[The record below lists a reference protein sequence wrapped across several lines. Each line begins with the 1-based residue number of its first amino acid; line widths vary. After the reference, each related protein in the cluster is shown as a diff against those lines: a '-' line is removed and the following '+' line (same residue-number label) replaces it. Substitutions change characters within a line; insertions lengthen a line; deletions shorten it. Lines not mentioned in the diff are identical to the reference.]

1 MTQNAAARCA
11 EARRVARQSP
21 PTVVHLGYALATP
34 PASDTCL
41 TTAST
46 RRVPR
51 LRWRIAGLIGAGVLI
66 NYFDRISISV
76 AGPQLERSFDLT
88 PVDLGVLFSAFF
100 WSYALL
106 QIPIGLVVDSLGVT
120 RVGRWSAFLWTTASA
135 LTACAGGFAGIFA
148 GRLLLGIAE
157 APSFPAS
164 SKATGY
170 WFPRTERALSTSIY
184 DVGAK
189 FSNVIGV
196 PLVALAVVRL
206 GWRWGF
212 GVVAALSFVYF
223 VVFCWMYRDPSQHPR
238 LTREEREYIA
248 AHGAEPEGQ
257 SSENP
262 AGMLSYLLRTRKVWG
277 LVIGFGAYGYSFN
290 LFLTWLP
297 DYLVRTMHRSILT
310 SAGFAAIPWACA
322 SVADLLVGGW
332 LIDFLI
338 RRGRDE
344 TRVRKAVLVIGMCT
358 GLAVLGAT
366 ITDRPGV
373 ALVWISIALTGLS
386 AAAPV
391 AWSLPS
397 LIAPRGGVGSVGGV
411 MNFSNNMMGVVAPIV
426 TGFVVGRTHSF
437 IGAFL
442 VAGLVLLAGIA
453 AFVFL
458 LGRIEPLPEPEAQI
472 S

>member
-1 MTQNAAARCA
+1 LVA
-11 EARRVARQSP
+11 ESN
-21 PTVVHLGYALATP
+21 
-34 PASDTCL
+34 
-41 TTAST
+41 

-51 LRWRIAGLIGAGVLI
+51 LRWRIAALIGAGVLI

-76 AGPQLERSFDLT
+76 AGPQLERSFHLT

-106 QIPIGLVVDSLGVT
+106 QIPAGLVVDRFGVT
-120 RVGRWSAFLWTTASA
+120 RVGRWSAFLWTAASA
-135 LTACAGGFAGIFA
+135 LTACAGGFAGLFLA
-148 GRLLLGIAE
+148 RLLLGIAE

-170 WFPRTERALSTSIY
+170 WFPRTERALSTSLY

-196 PLVALAVVRL
+196 PLVAVAVVGL

-212 GVVAALSFVYF
+212 AVVAALSFAYF
-223 VVFCWMYRDPSQHPR
+223 VVFCWMYRDPSRHPR
-238 LTREEREYIA
+238 LTRAERDYVA
-248 AHGAEPEGQ
+248 MGGAELEGQ
-257 SSENP
+257 PSGTT
-262 AGMLSYLLRTRKVWG
+262 AGLLVYLLSTRKVWG

-297 DYLVRTMHRSILT
+297 DYIVRTMHRSILA
-310 SAGFAAIPWACA
+310 SAGFAAIPWGCA

-338 RRGRDE
+338 RKGHDE
-344 TRVRKAVLVIGMCT
+344 TGVRKAVLIIGMCT

-366 ITDRPGV
+366 ATTRPGI
-373 ALVWISIALTGLS
+373 ALAWISLALTGLS

-397 LIAPRGGVGSVGGV
+397 LIAPKGGVGAVGGV

-426 TGFVVGRTHSF
+426 TGFVLGRTHSF
-437 IGAFL
+437 IDAFL
-442 VAGLVLLAGIA
+442 VAGLMLLAGVA

-458 LGRIEPLPEPEAQI
+458 LGRIEPLPEPAAQHA
-472 S
+472 

>member
-1 MTQNAAARCA
+1 M
-11 EARRVARQSP
+11 V
-21 PTVVHLGYALATP
+21 P
-34 PASDTCL
+34 PAIGPI
-41 TTAST
+41 
-46 RRVPR
+46 PR
-51 LRWRIAGLIGAGVLI
+51 FRWRIAGLIAVGVLI

-76 AGPQLERSFDLT
+76 AGPQLERTFHLT

-106 QIPIGLVVDSLGVT
+106 QIPVGLIVDRFGVT
-120 RVGRWSAFLWTTASA
+120 RVGRWSAFLWSAASA
-135 LTACAGGFAGIFA
+135 LTACAGGFAGLFLA
-148 GRLLLGIAE
+148 RLLLGVAE

-170 WFPRTERALSTSIY
+170 WFPRAERAMSTALY

-212 GVVAALSFVYF
+212 ATVAALSLVYF
-223 VVFCWMYRDPSQHPR
+223 LAFYVIYRDPSRHPR
-238 LTREEREYIA
+238 LTPEERAYLA
-248 AHGAEPEGQ
+248 THGAEPEGQ
-257 SSENP
+257 SSGTTMGVL
-262 AGMLSYLLRTRKVWG
+262 AYLLTTRKVWG

-297 DYLVRTMHRSILT
+297 DYVVRTMHRSILA

-322 SVADLLVGGW
+322 SVSDLLVGGW

-338 RRGRDE
+338 RKGHGE
-344 TRVRKAVLVIGMCT
+344 TRVRKAVLIIGMCT
-358 GLAVLGAT
+358 GIAVLGTTAT
-366 ITDRPGV
+366 TRPAI
-373 ALVWISIALTGLS
+373 ALAWISLALAGLS

-397 LIAPRGGVGSVGGV
+397 LIAPRGGVGAVGGI
-411 MNFSNNMMGVVAPIV
+411 MNFANNMMGVVAPIV

-437 IGAFL
+437 VGAFL
-442 VAGLVLLAGIA
+442 VAGLVLVAGVA
-453 AFVFL
+453 SFLFL
-458 LGRIEPLPEPEAQI
+458 LGRIEPLPDINTPLKDIAR
-472 S
+472 

>member
-1 MTQNAAARCA
+1 
-11 EARRVARQSP
+11 
-21 PTVVHLGYALATP
+21 
-34 PASDTCL
+34 
-41 TTAST
+41 
-46 RRVPR
+46 
-51 LRWRIAGLIGAGVLI
+51 VLI
-66 NYFDRISISV
+66 NYFDRISVSV
-76 AGPQLERSFDLT
+76 AGPQLEHAFSLT
-88 PVDLGVLFSAFF
+88 PVQTGLLFSAFF

-106 QIPIGLVVDSLGVT
+106 QIPSGLLLDRFGVT
-120 RVGRWSAFLWTTASA
+120 RVGRWSVFLWSAASA
-135 LTACAGGFAGIFA
+135 ITACAGGFAGIFLA
-148 GRLLLGIAE
+148 RLLLGIAE

-170 WFPRTERALSTSIY
+170 WFPRQERALSTSLY

-196 PLVALAVVRL
+196 PLVAFAVVRL

-212 GVVAALSFVYF
+212 AVVAALSFAYF
-223 VVFCWMYRDPSQHPR
+223 VVFYRMYRDPSRHPQ
-238 LTREEREYIA
+238 LT
-248 AHGAEPEGQ
+248 GAERDYLATNGAAPEGQ
-257 SSENP
+257 P
-262 AGMLSYLLRTRKVWG
+262 MKGAAGMLGYLLRRRKVWG
-277 LVIGFGAYGYSFN
+277 LVIGFGGYGYSFY

-297 DYLVRTMHRSILT
+297 DYLVRTLHRGILA

-338 RRGRDE
+338 RRGHGE
-344 TRVRKAVLVIGMCT
+344 TRVRKAVLVTGMCI

-366 ITDRPGV
+366 TTTRPLM
-373 ALVWISIALTGLS
+373 ALAWISLALTGLS

-397 LIAPRGGVGSVGGV
+397 LIAPTGGAGAAGGI

-426 TGFVVGRTHSF
+426 TGYVLGATRSF
-437 IGAFL
+437 TATFL
-442 VAGLVLLAGIA
+442 VAGIVLLAGVA

-458 LGRIEPLPEPEAQI
+458 LGRIEPLPEPVTGAI
-472 S
+472 GDSGPN

>member
-1 MTQNAAARCA
+1 LTLQEPDAR
-11 EARRVARQSP
+11 
-21 PTVVHLGYALATP
+21 LN
-34 PASDTCL
+34 
-41 TTAST
+41 TAST
-46 RRVPR
+46 RGVPR
-51 LRWRIAGLIGAGVLI
+51 LRWRIAGLMGAGVLI

-76 AGPQLERSFDLT
+76 AGPQLESSFHLT

-106 QIPIGLVVDSLGVT
+106 QIPIGVVVDRFGVT
-120 RVGRWSAFLWTTASA
+120 RVGRWSAFLWTAASA
-135 LTACAGGFAGIFA
+135 LTAFAGGFAGIFA
-148 GRLLLGIAE
+148 ARLLLGIAE

-170 WFPRTERALSTSIY
+170 WFPRNERALSTSIY

-223 VVFCWMYRDPSQHPR
+223 LAFCWMYRDPSQHPG

-248 AHGAEPEGQ
+248 AGGAAPEGQ
-257 SSENP
+257 SSAAP
-262 AGMLSYLLRTRKVWG
+262 AGMLAYLLSTRKVWG

-297 DYLVRTMHRSILT
+297 DYLVRTMHRSILS

-322 SVADLLVGGW
+322 SLADVLVGGW

-338 RRGRDE
+338 GRGRSE

-366 ITDRPGV
+366 ATTRPGI
-373 ALVWISIALTGLS
+373 ALTWISLALTGLS

-397 LIAPRGGVGSVGGV
+397 LIAPKGGVGSVGGI

-426 TGFVVGRTHSF
+426 TGFVVARTHSF
-437 IGAFL
+437 IDVFL
-442 VAGLVLLAGIA
+442 VAGLVLLAGVA

-458 LGRIEPLPEPEAQI
+458 LGRIEQLPQPVAQTTQSGI
-472 S
+472 K

>member
-1 MTQNAAARCA
+1 LIPG
-11 EARRVARQSP
+11 SGP
-21 PTVVHLGYALATP
+21 
-34 PASDTCL
+34 
-41 TTAST
+41 
-46 RRVPR
+46 RVPR
-51 LRWRIAGLIGAGVLI
+51 LRWRISALIAGGVLI
-66 NYFDRISISV
+66 NYFDRISLSV
-76 AGPQLERSFDLT
+76 AGPQLERSFQLT
-88 PVDLGVLFSAFF
+88 PAELGVLFSAFF

-106 QIPIGLVVDSLGVT
+106 QIPTGLILDRLGVT
-120 RVGRWSAFLWTTASA
+120 RLGRWSAFLWGAAQA
-135 LTACAGGFAGIFA
+135 LTACAGGFAGVFA
-148 GRLLLGIAE
+148 ARLVLGIAE

-170 WFPRTERALSTSIY
+170 WFPRAERALATALY

-212 GVVAALSFVYF
+212 GVVAALSFIYF
-223 VVFCWMYRDPSQHPR
+223 LAFCRLYRDPSQHPE
-238 LTREEREYIA
+238 LTREEREYLA
-248 AHGAEPEGQ
+248 AGGAEPEGQ
-257 SSENP
+257 PSAP
-262 AGMLSYLLRTRKVWG
+262 LAGMLAYLLSTRKVWG

-332 LIDFLI
+332 LINFLI
-338 RRGRDE
+338 GRGRNA

-358 GLAVLGAT
+358 GIAVLGAT
-366 ITDRPGV
+366 LTARPGV
-373 ALVWISIALTGLS
+373 ALVWISIALSGLS

-391 AWSLPS
+391 VWSLAS
-397 LIAPRGGVGSVGGV
+397 LIGPKGGVGAIGGI

-426 TGFVVGRTHSF
+426 TGFVVGSTHSF
-437 IGAFL
+437 VGAFL
-442 VAGLVLLAGIA
+442 VAGLVLIAGVA
-453 AFVFL
+453 SFVLL
-458 LGRIEPLPEPEAQI
+458 LGRIEPLPGPATRALPNQQ
-472 S
+472 

>member
-1 MTQNAAARCA
+1 M
-11 EARRVARQSP
+11 
-21 PTVVHLGYALATP
+21 
-34 PASDTCL
+34 
-41 TTAST
+41 
-46 RRVPR
+46 PR
-51 LRWRIAGLIGAGVLI
+51 LRWRIAGLIGVGVLI
-66 NYFDRISISV
+66 NYFDRISLSV
-76 AGPQLERSFDLT
+76 AGPQLERSFHLT
-88 PVDLGVLFSAFF
+88 PVDLGLLFSAFF

-106 QIPIGLVVDSLGVT
+106 QIPVGFVLDRWGVT
-120 RVGRWSAFLWTTASA
+120 RVGRWSAFLWSVAQA

-148 GRLLLGIAE
+148 ARLLLGIAE

-170 WFPRTERALSTSIY
+170 WFPRTERALSTSLY

-196 PLVALAVVRL
+196 PLVALAVVGL

-223 VVFCWMYRDPSQHPR
+223 VVFYRMYRDPSQHPN
-238 LTREEREYIA
+238 LTREEREYLA
-248 AHGAEPEGQ
+248 SGGAEPEGQ
-257 SSENP
+257 PSEGT
-262 AGMLSYLLRTRKVWG
+262 AGMLAYLLGTRKVWG

-297 DYLVRTMHRSILT
+297 DYLVRTMHHSILM
-310 SAGFAAIPWACA
+310 SASYAAIPWACA
-322 SVADLLVGGW
+322 SAADLLVGGW
-332 LIDFLI
+332 LIDFLVG
-338 RRGRDE
+338 RGHDE
-344 TRVRKAVLVIGMCT
+344 TRVRKAVLVIGMCV

-366 ITDRPGV
+366 ATERPGV

-397 LIAPRGGVGSVGGV
+397 LIAPKGGVGAVGGM

-426 TGFVVGRTHSF
+426 TGFVVGLTHSF
-437 IGAFL
+437 VGAFL
-442 VAGLVLLAGIA
+442 VAGLVLIAGVA
-453 AFVFL
+453 SFVFL
-458 LGRIEPLPEPEAQI
+458 LGRIEPLPEPETQHP
-472 S
+472 

>member
-1 MTQNAAARCA
+1 MSN
-11 EARRVARQSP
+11 
-21 PTVVHLGYALATP
+21 TP
-34 PASDTCL
+34 EGH
-41 TTAST
+41 

-51 LRWRIAGLIGAGVLI
+51 FRWRIGGLIGVGVLI
-66 NYFDRISISV
+66 NYFDRISLSV
-76 AGPQLERSFDLT
+76 AGPQLESAFHLT
-88 PVDLGVLFSAFF
+88 SVDLGVLFSAFF

-106 QIPIGLVVDSLGVT
+106 QIPVGLIVDRLGVT
-120 RVGRWSAFLWTTASA
+120 RIGRWSAFLWTAA
-135 LTACAGGFAGIFA
+135 QVLTACAGGFAGIFLS
-148 GRLLLGIAE
+148 RLLLGIAE

-170 WFPRTERALSTSIY
+170 WFPRTERALSTSLY

-212 GVVAALSFVYF
+212 AVVAALSFAYF
-223 VVFCWMYRDPSQHPR
+223 VAFCRLYRDPSQHPR
-238 LTREEREYIA
+238 LTAAEREYLA
-248 AHGAEPEGQ
+248 RQGAEPEGQ
-257 SSENP
+257 SSETP
-262 AGMLSYLLRTRKVWG
+262 SGMLVYLLSTRKVWA
-277 LVIGFGAYGYSFN
+277 LAIGFGAYGYSFN

-297 DYLVRTMHRSILT
+297 DYLVHTMHRSILT

-322 SVADLLVGGW
+322 SVADLMVGGW
-332 LIDFLI
+332 LVDFLV

-366 ITDRPGV
+366 ATARPGI
-373 ALVWISIALTGLS
+373 ALAWISLALTGLS

-397 LIAPRGGVGSVGGV
+397 LIAPTGGVGAVGGI

-426 TGFVVGRTHSF
+426 TGFVVGSTHSF
-437 IGAFL
+437 VNAFL
-442 VAGLVLLAGIA
+442 VAGLVLVAGVA
-453 AFVFL
+453 SFVFL
-458 LGRIEPLPEPEAQI
+458 LGRIEPLPAAAD
-472 S
+472 

>member
-1 MTQNAAARCA
+1 MSQT
-11 EARRVARQSP
+11 RVN
-21 PTVVHLGYALATP
+21 
-34 PASDTCL
+34 
-41 TTAST
+41 

-51 LRWRIAGLIGAGVLI
+51 FRWRIAGLIGAGVLI
-66 NYFDRISISV
+66 NYFDRISLSV
-76 AGPQLERSFDLT
+76 AGPQLERSFHLT
-88 PVDLGVLFSAFF
+88 PVDLGMLFSAFF

-106 QIPIGLVVDSLGVT
+106 QIPVGLVLDRLGVT
-120 RVGRWSAFLWTTASA
+120 RIGRWSAFLWSVAQV

-148 GRLLLGIAE
+148 ARLILGIAE

-170 WFPRTERALSTSIY
+170 WFPRTERALSTSLY

-196 PLVALAVVRL
+196 PLVALAVVGL

-212 GVVAALSFVYF
+212 GMVAALSFAYF
-223 VVFCWMYRDPSQHPR
+223 LVFCWMYRDPSQHPR

-257 SSENP
+257 SSEST
-262 AGMLSYLLRTRKVWG
+262 AGVLAYLLSTRKVWG

-332 LIDFLI
+332 LIDFLVG
-338 RRGRDE
+338 RGRDE

-358 GLAVLGAT
+358 GIAVLGAT
-366 ITDRPGV
+366 VTARPGI

-397 LIAPRGGVGSVGGV
+397 LIAPKGGVGAVGGI
-411 MNFSNNMMGVVAPIV
+411 MNFANNMMGVVAPIV
-426 TGFVVGRTHSF
+426 TGYIVGRTHSF
-437 IGAFL
+437 VHVFL
-442 VAGLVLLAGIA
+442 VAGLILVAGVLS
-453 AFVFL
+453 FVFL
-458 LGRIEPLPEPEAQI
+458 LGRIERLPEPATQGNPA
-472 S
+472 

>member
-1 MTQNAAARCA
+1 VIRAGIR
-11 EARRVARQSP
+11 P
-21 PTVVHLGYALATP
+21 
-34 PASDTCL
+34 
-41 TTAST
+41 
-46 RRVPR
+46 VPR

-76 AGPQLERSFDLT
+76 AGPQLERSFHLT
-88 PVDLGVLFSAFF
+88 PIDLGLLFSAFF

-106 QIPIGLVVDSLGVT
+106 QIPVGLIVDRLGVT
-120 RVGRWSAFLWTTASA
+120 RVGRWSALLWSLAQV

-148 GRLLLGIAE
+148 ARLLLGIAE

-164 SKATGY
+164 SKAIGY
-170 WFPRTERALSTSIY
+170 WFPRTERALSTSLY

-189 FSNVIGV
+189 FANVIGV

-212 GVVAALSFVYF
+212 GAVAALSFAYF
-223 VVFCWMYRDPSQHPR
+223 LVFWRMYRDPSQHPR
-238 LTREEREYIA
+238 LTGEEREHMA
-248 AHGAEPEGQ
+248 ALGAEPEGQ
-257 SSENP
+257 PSATT
-262 AGMLSYLLRTRKVWG
+262 AGMLGYLLRTRKVWG

-297 DYLVRTMHRSILT
+297 EYLVRTMHRSILT

-332 LIDFLI
+332 LIDFLV

-344 TRVRKAVLVIGMCT
+344 TRVRKVVLVAGMCT

-366 ITDRPGV
+366 ATARPAI

-397 LIAPRGGVGSVGGV
+397 LIAPKGGVGATGGV

-426 TGFVVGRTHSF
+426 TGFVIARTGSF
-437 IGAFL
+437 VDAFL
-442 VAGLVLLAGIA
+442 VAGLVLLAGVA
-453 AFVFL
+453 AFTLL
-458 LGRIEPLPEPEAQI
+458 LGRIEGLPQPG
-472 S
+472 

>member
-1 MTQNAAARCA
+1 M
-11 EARRVARQSP
+11 
-21 PTVVHLGYALATP
+21 
-34 PASDTCL
+34 
-41 TTAST
+41 
-46 RRVPR
+46 
-51 LRWRIAGLIGAGVLI
+51 IGSGVLI
-66 NYFDRISISV
+66 NYFDRISLSV
-76 AGPQLERSFDLT
+76 AGPQLERSFHLT
-88 PVDLGVLFSAFF
+88 PVDLGLLFSAFF

-106 QIPIGLVVDSLGVT
+106 QIPVGLMVDRFGVT
-120 RVGRWSAFLWTTASA
+120 RIGRWSALLWSAAQA
-135 LTACAGGFAGIFA
+135 LTALASGFAGIFVA
-148 GRLLLGIAE
+148 RLLLGVAE

-170 WFPRTERALSTSIY
+170 WFPRTERALSTSLY

-196 PLVALAVVRL
+196 PLVALAVVGL

-212 GVVAALSFVYF
+212 GVVAALSFAYF
-223 VVFCWMYRDPSQHPR
+223 IVFWRMYRDPSQHPN
-238 LTREEREYIA
+238 LTREEREYLVTG
-248 AHGAEPEGQ
+248 GAEPEGQ
-257 SSENP
+257 PSEGT
-262 AGMLSYLLRTRKVWG
+262 AGMLAYLLRTRKVWG

-310 SAGFAAIPWACA
+310 SASYAAIPWACA
-322 SVADLLVGGW
+322 SVADLFVGGW
-332 LIDFLI
+332 LIDFLVS
-338 RRGRDE
+338 RGRDE

-366 ITDRPGV
+366 ATARPGV

-397 LIAPRGGVGSVGGV
+397 LIAPKGGVGAVGGI

-426 TGFVVGRTHSF
+426 TGFIVARTHSF
-437 IGAFL
+437 IDVFL
-442 VAGLVLLAGIA
+442 VAGLVLLAGVA
-453 AFVFL
+453 SFVFL
-458 LGRIEPLPEPEAQI
+458 LGIIRPLPEPAAQL

>member
-1 MTQNAAARCA
+1 MGSLITGQ
-11 EARRVARQSP
+11 
-21 PTVVHLGYALATP
+21 
-34 PASDTCL
+34 D
-41 TTAST
+41 

-51 LRWRIAGLIGAGVLI
+51 LRWRIAGLISAGILI

-76 AGPQLERSFDLT
+76 AGPQLESSFHLS

-106 QIPIGLVVDSLGVT
+106 QIPVGLVVDRLGVT
-120 RVGRWSAFLWTTASA
+120 RVGRWSAFLWTAASA

-148 GRLLLGIAE
+148 ARLLLGIAE

-170 WFPRTERALSTSIY
+170 WFPRTERALSTSLY

-238 LTREEREYIA
+238 LTREEREHLAQY
-248 AHGAEPEGQ
+248 GAEPEGQ
-257 SSENP
+257 ASAAS
-262 AGMLSYLLRTRKVWG
+262 AGMLAYLLSTRKVWG

-332 LIDFLI
+332 LIDYLI
-338 RRGRDE
+338 AKGRDG

-358 GLAVLGAT
+358 GVAVLGAT
-366 ITDRPGV
+366 VSTRPGV

-397 LIAPRGGVGSVGGV
+397 LIGPKGGVGAVGGI
-411 MNFSNNMMGVVAPIV
+411 MNFANNMMGVVAPIV

-437 IGAFL
+437 VDAFL

-458 LGRIEPLPEPEAQI
+458 LGRVEPLPDPTITVPARAAPRN
-472 S
+472 SPRP

>member
-1 MTQNAAARCA
+1 MIP
-11 EARRVARQSP
+11 E
-21 PTVVHLGYALATP
+21 
-34 PASDTCL
+34 
-41 TTAST
+41 ST
-46 RRVPR
+46 RRVPGF
-51 LRWRIAGLIGAGVLI
+51 RWRIAGLIAVGVLI

-76 AGPQLERSFDLT
+76 AGPQLERSFHLT

-106 QIPIGLVVDSLGVT
+106 QIPVGLVLDRFGVT
-120 RVGRWSAFLWTTASA
+120 RIGRWSAFLWSAAQA
-135 LTACAGGFAGIFA
+135 LTAFAGGFTGIFLA
-148 GRLLLGIAE
+148 RLLLGIAE

-170 WFPRTERALSTSIY
+170 WFPRSERALSTSLY

-196 PLVALAVVRL
+196 PLVALAVVGL

-223 VVFCWMYRDPSQHPR
+223 LVFYWMYRDPSRHPG
-238 LTREEREYIA
+238 LSREEREYLA
-248 AHGAEPEGQ
+248 AGGAQPEGQ
-257 SSENP
+257 PSETA
-262 AGMLSYLLRTRKVWG
+262 AGILGYLLASRKVWG

-297 DYLVRTMHRSILT
+297 DYLVRTMHRSILS

-332 LIDFLI
+332 LIDFLV

-358 GLAVLGAT
+358 GVAVLGAT
-366 ITDRPGV
+366 ATARPGI
-373 ALVWISIALTGLS
+373 ALVWISVALTGLS

-397 LIAPRGGVGSVGGV
+397 LIAPKGGVGAVGGL

-426 TGFVVGRTHSF
+426 TGFIVGHTHSF
-437 IGAFL
+437 IDVFL
-442 VAGLVLLAGIA
+442 VAGLVLLAGVA
-453 AFVFL
+453 SFVFL
-458 LGRIEPLPEPEAQI
+458 LGPIEALPAPAAR
-472 S
+472 

>member
-1 MTQNAAARCA
+1 MSRA
-11 EARRVARQSP
+11 
-21 PTVVHLGYALATP
+21 
-34 PASDTCL
+34 PA
-41 TTAST
+41 
-46 RRVPR
+46 RVPR
-51 LRWRIAGLIGAGVLI
+51 LRWRIAGLVAAGVLI
-66 NYFDRISISV
+66 NYFDRISLSV
-76 AGPQLERSFDLT
+76 AGPQLERSFHLT
-88 PVDLGVLFSAFF
+88 PAALGVLFSAFF

-106 QIPIGLVVDSLGVT
+106 QIPAGLLLDRLGVS
-120 RVGRWSAFLWTTASA
+120 RVGRWSAFLWSA
-135 LTACAGGFAGIFA
+135 AQVLTACAGGFAGVFA
-148 GRLLLGIAE
+148 ARLLLGLAE

-164 SKATGY
+164 SKAIGY
-170 WFPRTERALSTSIY
+170 WFPRSERALSTALY

-212 GVVAALSFVYF
+212 GVVAALSFSYF
-223 VVFCWMYRDPSQHPR
+223 LVFWRMYRDPGRHPG
-238 LTREEREYIA
+238 LTCAEREYLA
-248 AHGAEPEGQ
+248 RGGAEPEGTPRE
-257 SSENP
+257 SM
-262 AGMLSYLLRTRKVWG
+262 AGVLGRLLGTRKVWG

-297 DYLVRTMHRSILT
+297 EYLVRTMHRGLLT

-322 SVADLLVGGW
+322 SLADLLVGGW

-338 RRGRDE
+338 RRGRDA

-366 ITDRPGV
+366 VAVRAGV
-373 ALVWISIALTGLS
+373 ALAWISLALTGLA

-397 LIAPRGGVGSVGGV
+397 LIAPKGAAGAVGAI

-426 TGFVVGRTHSF
+426 TGFLVGRTQSF
-437 IGAFL
+437 VGAFL
-442 VAGLVLLAGIA
+442 VAGVVLLAGVA
-453 AFVFL
+453 SFVFL
-458 LGRIEPLPEPEAQI
+458 LGRIEPLPESAAR

>member
-1 MTQNAAARCA
+1 MS
-11 EARRVARQSP
+11 ESI
-21 PTVVHLGYALATP
+21 
-34 PASDTCL
+34 
-41 TTAST
+41 

-51 LRWRIAGLIGAGVLI
+51 LRWRIAGLLCAGVLI

-76 AGPQLERSFDLT
+76 AAPQLERSFHLT
-88 PVDLGVLFSAFF
+88 PADLGVLLSAFF

-106 QIPIGLVVDSLGVT
+106 QIPAGLVVDRFGVT
-120 RVGRWSAFLWTTASA
+120 RVGRWSAFLWSAASA
-135 LTACAGGFAGIFA
+135 LTACAGGYAGLFLA
-148 GRLLLGIAE
+148 RLLLGIAE

-196 PLVALAVVRL
+196 PLVALAVVGL

-223 VVFCWMYRDPSQHPR
+223 VVFCWVYRDPSQHPR
-238 LTREEREYIA
+238 LTPVERRYLA
-248 AHGAEPEGQ
+248 DHGAEPEGR
-257 SSENP
+257 SSGTT
-262 AGMLSYLLRTRKVWG
+262 AGMLAYLLRTRKVWG

-297 DYLVRTMHRSILT
+297 DYIVRTTHRSILA
-310 SAGFAAIPWACA
+310 SAGLAAIPWACA
-322 SVADLLVGGW
+322 SLSDLLVGGW
-332 LIDFLI
+332 LIDALI
-338 RRGRDE
+338 RKGYDQ
-344 TRVRKAVLVIGMCT
+344 TRVRKTVLIIGLCT
-358 GLAVLGAT
+358 ALAVLGAT
-366 ITDRPGV
+366 TTNRPSI
-373 ALVWISIALTGLS
+373 ALAWISLALTGLA

-397 LIAPRGGVGSVGGV
+397 LVAPKAGVGAVGGI

-426 TGFVVGRTHSF
+426 TGLVVGSTHSF
-437 IGAFL
+437 VDAFL
-442 VAGLVLLAGIA
+442 IAGLVLLAGVA
-453 AFVFL
+453 AFLFL
-458 LGRIEPLPEPEAQI
+458 LGPIEPLPEPAAQFAE
-472 S
+472 

>member
-1 MTQNAAARCA
+1 MR
-11 EARRVARQSP
+11 
-21 PTVVHLGYALATP
+21 
-34 PASDTCL
+34 
-41 TTAST
+41 TTSIPHI
-46 RRVPR
+46 PR

-76 AGPQLERSFDLT
+76 AGPQLERSFHLT
-88 PVDLGVLFSAFF
+88 PVDLGVLLSAFF
-100 WSYALL
+100 WTYALL
-106 QIPIGLVVDSLGVT
+106 QIPVGLVVDRLGVT

-135 LTACAGGFAGIFA
+135 LTALAGGFAGIFA
-148 GRLLLGIAE
+148 ARLLLGVAE

-212 GVVAALSFVYF
+212 GVVAALSFAYF
-223 VVFCWMYRDPSQHPR
+223 LAFCWMYRDPSQHPR
-238 LTREEREYIA
+238 LTPTEREYIA
-248 AHGAEPEGQ
+248 ARGAEPEGQ
-257 SSENP
+257 SSAAP
-262 AGMLSYLLRTRKVWG
+262 AGMLAYLLSTRKVWA
-277 LVIGFGAYGYSFN
+277 LVVGFGAYGYSFN

-322 SVADLLVGGW
+322 SLADTLVGGW

-338 RRGRDE
+338 GRGRSE
-344 TRVRKAVLVIGMCT
+344 TRVRKTVLVIGMCT

-366 ITDRPGV
+366 ATARPGV

-397 LIAPRGGVGSVGGV
+397 LIAPKGGVGAVGGL

-426 TGFVVGRTHSF
+426 TGFVVGRTRSF
-437 IGAFL
+437 VDAFL
-442 VAGLVLLAGIA
+442 VAGLVLVAGIVS
-453 AFVFL
+453 FVFL
-458 LGRIEPLPEPEAQI
+458 LGRIEPLPEPIARH

>member
-1 MTQNAAARCA
+1 M
-11 EARRVARQSP
+11 
-21 PTVVHLGYALATP
+21 
-34 PASDTCL
+34 
-41 TTAST
+41 
-46 RRVPR
+46 PR
-51 LRWRIAGLIGAGVLI
+51 FRWRIAGLIGAGVLI
-66 NYFDRISISV
+66 NYFDRISLSV
-76 AGPQLERSFDLT
+76 AGPQLERAFHLT
-88 PVDLGVLFSAFF
+88 SVDLGVLFSAFF

-106 QIPIGLVVDSLGVT
+106 QIPVGLVVDRLGVA
-120 RVGRWSAFLWTTASA
+120 RVGRWSTFLWSVAQV
-135 LTACAGGFAGIFA
+135 LTACAGGFAGVFLA
-148 GRLLLGIAE
+148 RLLLGIAE

-170 WFPRTERALSTSIY
+170 WFPRAERALSTALY

-212 GVVAALSFVYF
+212 VVVAVLSFAYF
-223 VVFCWMYRDPSQHPR
+223 VVFCRMYRDPSRHPR
-238 LTREEREYIA
+238 LTGAERAYLA
-248 AHGAEPEGQ
+248 GHGAEPEGQ
-257 SSENP
+257 SPETT
-262 AGMLSYLLRTRKVWG
+262 AGMLGYLLSTRKVWG

-297 DYLVRTMHRSILT
+297 DYLVHTMHRSILT

-332 LIDFLI
+332 LIDFLV

-344 TRVRKAVLVIGMCT
+344 TRVRKVVLIIGMCT

-366 ITDRPGV
+366 ATARPGV
-373 ALVWISIALTGLS
+373 ALMWISIALTGLS

-397 LIAPRGGVGSVGGV
+397 LIAPRGGVGSIGGI
-411 MNFSNNMMGVVAPIV
+411 MNFANNMMGVVAPII
-426 TGFVVGRTHSF
+426 TGYVVGRTRSF
-437 IGAFL
+437 TAAFL
-442 VAGLVLLAGIA
+442 VAGIVLLAGIA
-453 AFVFL
+453 SFIFL
-458 LGRIEPLPEPEAQI
+458 LGRIEALPEPTRENP
-472 S
+472 

>member
-1 MTQNAAARCA
+1 MR
-11 EARRVARQSP
+11 P
-21 PTVVHLGYALATP
+21 PRAG
-34 PASDTCL
+34 
-41 TTAST
+41 
-46 RRVPR
+46 VPR
-51 LRWRIAGLIGAGVLI
+51 FRWRIAGLIGTGVLI
-66 NYFDRISISV
+66 NYFDRISLSV
-76 AGPQLERSFDLT
+76 AGPQLESSFHLT

-106 QIPIGLVVDSLGVT
+106 QIPIGLVIDRFGVT
-120 RVGRWSAFLWTTASA
+120 RVGRWSAFLWSAAQA
-135 LTACAGGFAGIFA
+135 LTAFAGGFAGVFA
-148 GRLLLGIAE
+148 ARLLLGVAE

-170 WFPRTERALSTSIY
+170 WFPRSERALSTSLY

-212 GVVAALSFVYF
+212 VVVAALSFVYF
-223 VVFCWMYRDPSQHPR
+223 VVFYRMYRDPSQHPR
-238 LTREEREYIA
+238 LTREEREYLA
-248 AHGAEPEGQ
+248 AGGAQPEGQ
-257 SSENP
+257 PSGTTP
-262 AGMLSYLLRTRKVWG
+262 RILGYLLTTRKVWG

-297 DYLVRTMHRSILT
+297 DYLVRTMHRSILG

-322 SVADLLVGGW
+322 SLADLLVGGW
-332 LIDFLI
+332 LIDHLI
-338 RRGRDE
+338 RSGRDE

-358 GLAVLGAT
+358 GVAVLGAT
-366 ITDRPGV
+366 ATARPGI
-373 ALVWISIALTGLS
+373 ALAWISVALTGLS

-397 LIAPRGGVGSVGGV
+397 LIAPKGGVGAVGGL

-426 TGFVVGRTHSF
+426 TGFIVGRTHSF
-437 IGAFL
+437 IDVFL
-442 VAGLVLLAGIA
+442 VAGLVLLAGVA

-458 LGRIEPLPEPEAQI
+458 LGPIQALPEPTARRC
-472 S
+472 

>member
-1 MTQNAAARCA
+1 M
-11 EARRVARQSP
+11 
-21 PTVVHLGYALATP
+21 
-34 PASDTCL
+34 
-41 TTAST
+41 
-46 RRVPR
+46 
-51 LRWRIAGLIGAGVLI
+51 LI

-76 AGPQLERSFDLT
+76 AGPQLERSFQLT

-106 QIPIGLVVDSLGVT
+106 QIPAGLVVDRFGVT
-120 RVGRWSAFLWTTASA
+120 RVGRWSAFLWSAASA
-135 LTACAGGFAGIFA
+135 LTACAGGFAGLFLA
-148 GRLLLGIAE
+148 RLLLGIAE

-170 WFPRTERALSTSIY
+170 WFPRTERALSTALY

-212 GVVAALSFVYF
+212 AMVAALSLAYF
-223 VVFCWMYRDPSQHPR
+223 LVFYRVYRDPSRHSR
-238 LTREEREYIA
+238 LTPAEKEYLA

-257 SSENP
+257 SFGTSTNVL
-262 AGMLSYLLRTRKVWG
+262 AYLLRTRKVWG

-297 DYLVRTMHRSILT
+297 DYVVRTMHRSILA

-322 SVADLLVGGW
+322 SVSDLLVGGW
-332 LIDFLI
+332 LVDFLI
-338 RRGRDE
+338 RKGRDE

-358 GLAVLGAT
+358 GIAVLGTTAT
-366 ITDRPGV
+366 TRPAI
-373 ALVWISIALTGLS
+373 ALAWISLALTGLAP
-386 AAAPV
+386 AASV

-397 LIAPRGGVGSVGGV
+397 LIAPKGGVGAVGGI

-437 IGAFL
+437 VDAFL
-442 VAGLVLLAGIA
+442 VAGLVLVAGVA
-453 AFVFL
+453 SFVFL
-458 LGRIEPLPEPEAQI
+458 LGRIEPLPDPK
-472 S
+472 

>member
-1 MTQNAAARCA
+1 LSI
-11 EARRVARQSP
+11 ES
-21 PTVVHLGYALATP
+21 
-34 PASDTCL
+34 
-41 TTAST
+41 TA
-46 RRVPR
+46 RVPR
-51 LRWRIAGLIGAGVLI
+51 LRWRIAGLIAIGVLI
-66 NYFDRISISV
+66 NYFDRISLSV
-76 AGPQLERSFDLT
+76 AGPQLERSFHLT

-106 QIPIGLVVDSLGVT
+106 QIPVGFVLDRLGVT
-120 RVGRWSAFLWTTASA
+120 RVGRWSAFLWSAAQA

-148 GRLLLGIAE
+148 ARLLLGIAE

-170 WFPRTERALSTSIY
+170 WFPRTERALSTSLY

-196 PLVALAVVRL
+196 PLVALAVVGL

-212 GVVAALSFVYF
+212 GVVAASSFVYF
-223 VVFCWMYRDPSQHPR
+223 VVFYRMYRDPSQHPK
-238 LTREEREYIA
+238 LTREEREYLA
-248 AHGAEPEGQ
+248 AGGAEPEGQ
-257 SSENP
+257 PSEGT
-262 AGMLSYLLRTRKVWG
+262 AGVLAYLLGTRKVWG

-310 SAGFAAIPWACA
+310 SASYAAIPWACA

-338 RRGRDE
+338 SRGRDE
-344 TRVRKAVLVIGMCT
+344 TRVRKAVLVIGMCV

-366 ITDRPGV
+366 ATERPGI
-373 ALVWISIALTGLS
+373 ALVWISVALTGLGS
-386 AAAPV
+386 AAPV

-397 LIAPRGGVGSVGGV
+397 LVAPKGGVGAVGGI

-426 TGFVVGRTHSF
+426 TGFVVGHTHSF
-437 IGAFL
+437 VDAFL
-442 VAGLVLLAGIA
+442 VAGLVLIAGVA
-453 AFVFL
+453 SFLFL
-458 LGRIEPLPEPEAQI
+458 LGRIEPLPEPATQHH
-472 S
+472 